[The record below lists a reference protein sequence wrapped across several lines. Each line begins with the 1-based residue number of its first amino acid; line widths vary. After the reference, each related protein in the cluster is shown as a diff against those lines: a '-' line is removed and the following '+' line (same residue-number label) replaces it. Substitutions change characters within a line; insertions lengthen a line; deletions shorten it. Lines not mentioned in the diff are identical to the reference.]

1 VKAGLT
7 DIEQHIMFE
16 MPCTPMA
23 WESITNVSRGAVF
36 GSLGHNI
43 FQMGWFRPH
52 NRDRKYRNLYF
63 TGGSTHPG
71 NGIPMVLMSAKLV
84 TERILRDDRKGR

>member
-1 VKAGLT
+1 MRTDPAAAPPGCDALTIVIGAGHYMKKYGKDWDELQRRAREAVIDKLVKAGLT

-43 FQMGWFRPH
+43 FQMGW
-52 NRDRKYRNLYF
+52 
-63 TGGSTHPG
+63 
-71 NGIPMVLMSAKLV
+71 
-84 TERILRDDRKGR
+84 